1 MAQGTPS
8 TSVPQWITPSHWPG
22 QGDLLSW
29 CQNMG
34 PATAMVLILAGVIY
48 LTYGKGL
55 YRWLV
60 TLNAAVIGAY
70 FGSYIAGGGQG
81 SMAGAL
87 LGGVLAGALAWPFT
101 KYSVAITGGLFGV
114 AVGATV
120 WRLAD
125 LDPHFAWAGGMTGM
139 VFFGMLTFI
148 LADMSI
154 LVFMCG
160 QGAAMLVFG
169 ILGMAYKYPDMARQ
183 IGQVLSARPMLLPIV
198 IGGAAGAGWWW
209 QRKHGRAAPSGGG
222 GGKGGKD
229 AH

>member
-1 MAQGTPS
+1 M
-8 TSVPQWITPSHWPG
+8 
-22 QGDLLSW
+22 
-29 CQNMG
+29 
-34 PATAMVLILAGVIY
+34 LAGVIY

-60 TLNAAVIGAY
+60 TFNAAIVGGY
-70 FGSYIAGGGQG
+70 FGSLIGDGGQ
-81 SMAGAL
+81 SSIVGAL
-87 LGGVLAGALAWPFT
+87 LGGVVAGAIAWPFT
-101 KYSVAITGGLFGV
+101 KYSVAATGGLFGV

-125 LDPHFAWAGGMTGM
+125 LDPRFAWAGGMTGM

-148 LADMSI
+148 LADASI

-169 ILGMAYKYPDMARQ
+169 ILGMAYKYPDVARQ
-183 IGQVLSARPMLLPIV
+183 IGGALSSRPMLLPI
-198 IGGAAGAGWWW
+198 IIAGAAGAGWWY
-209 QRKHGRAAPSGGG
+209 QRKHGGGGAAPSGG

-229 AH
+229 AR

>member
-1 MAQGTPS
+1 MAS
-8 TSVPQWITPSHWPG
+8 ATSGSGVPQWITPSHWPG
-22 QGDLLSW
+22 QGDLLTW

-34 PATAMVLILAGVIY
+34 PAMAMVLILAGVVY
-48 LTYGKGL
+48 LAYGKSL
-55 YRWLV
+55 SRWLV
-60 TLNAAVIGAY
+60 TLNIAIIGAY
-70 FGSYIAGGGQG
+70 FGSCIGDGQG
-81 SMAGAL
+81 SVAGAL
-87 LGGVLAGALAWPFT
+87 IGGALAGAIAWPFP
-101 KYSVAITGGLFGV
+101 KYAVAITGGLFGI

-120 WRLAD
+120 WRLSD

-148 LADMSI
+148 LADMSL

-169 ILGMAYKYPDMARQ
+169 ILGMAYKYPDIARQ
-183 IGQVLSARPMLLPIV
+183 VGDALGSRPMALPI
-198 IGGAAGAGWWW
+198 IIAAAAGAGWWY
-209 QRKHGRAAPSGGG
+209 QRKHGGSGPAPSPG